1 MLNINSILPQIK
13 LLEAMIEDGYEDK
26 RTIQRRVDKFKEWL
40 KEPELLSADEDVEY
54 AAVIEIDL
62 NKITEPIVACPNN
75 PDDVAT
81 ISEVLAS
88 DRPSNIDEVF
98 VGSCMTNIGHYRAL
112 GEVLKGEGQVP
123 VRLWVVPPTRMDEKQ
138 LTQDGYYSLFGQAG
152 ARIGGVHSVW
162 VTKQELLIMRSYS
175 QLLQETLIT
184 DSVRELKFPLVLL
197 LLLQCLEESLQK
209 RSI

>member
-123 VRLWVVPPTRMDEKQ
+123 VMCTTYKNGRKTA
-138 LTQDGYYSLFGQAG
+138 YS
-152 ARIGGVHSVW
+152 RW
-162 VTKQELLIMRSYS
+162 
-175 QLLQETLIT
+175 
-184 DSVRELKFPLVLL
+184 VLL
-197 LLLQCLEESLQK
+197 TIWSSWCKNRDSRVFTLYG
-209 RSI
+209 